1 MEAKK
6 KNTEISRR
14 KEKNMPVEK
23 KAVASAPKNVE
34 SKKPVKE
41 TESVE
46 KTAPVV
52 VTDAK
57 PAKEERVKKAE
68 KTVVPATQAEKK
80 PVAKKTAT
88 KASTAEKKPTT
99 KAIASAFVE
108 FAGNQINI
116 LEVIESAKAHY
127 KALYEK
133 ENGVIKDISVYVKPD
148 ENVAYYVVNGVGS
161 DNYKVGI

>member
-6 KNTEISRR
+6 KDTEISRG
-14 KEKNMPVEK
+14 KEKIMPVEK
-23 KAVASAPKNVE
+23 KAAASIPKNVE
-34 SKKPVKE
+34 
-41 TESVE
+41 
-46 KTAPVV
+46 
-52 VTDAK
+52 
-57 PAKEERVKKAE
+57 VKKTE
-68 KTVVPATQAEKK
+68 KTVTPAKQVEKK
-80 PVAKKTAT
+80 PVAKKTTT
-88 KASTAEKKPTT
+88 KVPAAEKP
-99 KAIASAFVE
+99 IAKTIAAAFVE

-116 LEVIESAKAHY
+116 LDVIESAKAHY